1 MKVKLDALTR
11 ITWEQYCTLDYL
23 ERMVER
29 DRKDNPEAGLIIE
42 DGMIT
47 GYII

>member
-1 MKVKLDALTR
+1 MKVELDILTKK
-11 ITWEQYCTLDYL
+11 IWEYYCTLDYL

-47 GYII
+47 GYNI